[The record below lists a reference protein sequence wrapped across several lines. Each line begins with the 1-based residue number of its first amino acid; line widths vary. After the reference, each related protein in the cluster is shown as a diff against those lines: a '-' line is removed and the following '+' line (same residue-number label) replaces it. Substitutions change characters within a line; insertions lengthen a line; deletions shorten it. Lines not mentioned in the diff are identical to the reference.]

1 MGWRVSRCGRMR
13 TAGCCSTG
21 SCCRPTHMSGRKLVL
36 TVAGVALPVGVA
48 LGMMLQRPHAVERT
62 SGQLPAITLRGASI
76 VLRHHGQKQAEVRAD
91 RVEVSRDLRYAT
103 FTGSPTVAVDRKST
117 RLNSSHLVIS

>member
-1 MGWRVSRCGRMR
+1 
-13 TAGCCSTG
+13 
-21 SCCRPTHMSGRKLVL
+21 MSGRKLVL

-48 LGMMLQRPHAVERT
+48 LGMMLQRPHAVEQT
-62 SGQLPAITLRGASI
+62 PGQPPAITLRGASI

-103 FTGSPTVAVDRKST
+103 FTGNPTVAVFDAGREVLRVRGTSIVLDR
-117 RLNSSHLVIS
+117 H

>member
-1 MGWRVSRCGRMR
+1 
-13 TAGCCSTG
+13 
-21 SCCRPTHMSGRKLVL
+21 MSGRKLVL

-62 SGQLPAITLRGASI
+62 PGQLPAITLRGASI

-91 RVEVSRDLRYAT
+91 RVEGSRGLRYAT
-103 FTGSPTVAVDRKST
+103 FTGGPTGAVFAAGRAGSGVPGIRINLDR
-117 RLNSSHLVIS
+117 

>member
-48 LGMMLQRPHAVERT
+48 LGMMLQRRHAVERT
-62 SGQLPAITLRGASI
+62 AGQLPAIALRGASI
-76 VLRHHGQKQAEVRAD
+76 ALRHRGQQQAEVRAD
-91 RVEVSRDLRYAT
+91 RAEVSRALRYAS
-103 FTGSPTVAVDRKST
+103 FRGSAIAAGFEAG
-117 RLNSSHLVIS
+117 L